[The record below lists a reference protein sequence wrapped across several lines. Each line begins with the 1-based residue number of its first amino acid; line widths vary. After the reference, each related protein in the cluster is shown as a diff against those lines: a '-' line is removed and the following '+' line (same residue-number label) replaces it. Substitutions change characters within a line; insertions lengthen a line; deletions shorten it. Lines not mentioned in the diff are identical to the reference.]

1 MEILMLKW
9 LRNVFS
15 GSLKTFFT
23 LKSALFQH
31 DYNGKLT
38 MFHKTIIATLIAF
51 APLAH
56 ALDIQRWH
64 TPHGSEVLLVERHQL
79 PMVDYAVI
87 FKNAGAAAEPSNK
100 SNIAAATAEL
110 LTSGTTQLNEEE
122 FNQAINDLG
131 ASLNGTSSSEFS
143 SFAFRTL
150 SRPDTLAAT
159 ANLLNQALTQPRFD
173 PEVLQRVKD
182 QASLSLKQSESY
194 PSFIADREMARLNYP
209 THPYGKTA
217 FQTVEKIQSVQPADL
232 KEFHRQHYAK
242 NNAIVAIV
250 GDVNRQQAEQL
261 VEQTLR
267 GLPEKAQH
275 TSSIPPVIIQPA
287 QHKNL
292 PFPHSTQDTIVMG
305 LPILTADSPDY
316 FAMLVGNYVLGGGGF
331 DSRLMKKLRDE
342 KGYTYGASSR
352 VAAYKQAAPFTIEFS
367 TERTNRQAA
376 LQATQQVLADF
387 ITNGVTEEEL
397 TQAKANITGSF
408 PLRLDSNA
416 KLLSNLTSLAYY
428 NRPNDWLDTY
438 NDKINALTTEDIKR
452 AWQRNLSPEKLNI
465 VIVGGE

>member
-1 MEILMLKW
+1 
-9 LRNVFS
+9 
-15 GSLKTFFT
+15 
-23 LKSALFQH
+23 
-31 DYNGKLT
+31 
-38 MFHKTIIATLIAF
+38 MFHKTIIATLLAF
-51 APLAH
+51 VPLAH
-56 ALDIQRWH
+56 ALDIQRWR
-64 TPHGSEVLLVERHQL
+64 TPSGSEVLLVERHEL

-87 FKNAGAAAEPSNK
+87 FKNAGSAAEPTNK

-110 LTSGTTQLNEEE
+110 ITSGTQQLNEEQ

-131 ASLNGTSSSEFS
+131 ANLSGSSSAELS

-150 SRPDTLAAT
+150 SRADTLNAT

-173 PEVLQRVKD
+173 PTVLQRLKD

-194 PSFIADREMARLNYP
+194 PSFIADRAMTQLNYP
-209 THPYGKTA
+209 NHPYGKTA
-217 FQTVEKIQSVQPADL
+217 FQTVEKIQSVQPDDL
-232 KEFHRQHYAK
+232 KAFHRQYYAQ

-261 VEQTLR
+261 VAQTLR
-267 GLPEKAQH
+267 GLPEKAQ
-275 TSSIPPVIIQPA
+275 TTNNVPPVPIQA
-287 QHKNL
+287 GQRKNI
-292 PFPHSTQDTIVMG
+292 PFPHSTQDTIVMS

-316 FAMLVGNYVLGGGGF
+316 FAMIVGNYVLGGGGF

-342 KGYTYGASSR
+342 YGYTYGASSDI
-352 VAAYKQAAPFTIEFS
+352 AAYQQAAPFSISFS
-367 TERTNRQAA
+367 TERKNSQAA
-376 LQATQQVLADF
+376 LKAAQQVLTDF
-387 ITNGVTEEEL
+387 INNGITEDEL

-416 KLLSNLTSLAYY
+416 KLLGNLTSLAYY

-438 NDKINALTTEDIKR
+438 NDKINALTTDDIKR

-465 VIVGGE
+465 VVVGGE